1 MMSETTGC
9 QPGVGNM
16 SFNPYNKRAPILP
29 SNEDTIGN
37 NDTKM
42 SNNEA
47 FLAFLQKND
56 SDDDENESNNQEEQ
70 WIEYKPSKFT
80 LKVEERSIREKSTE

>member
-1 MMSETTGC
+1 MSDVVGNYVSSG
-9 QPGVGNM
+9 PSGNM
-16 SFNPYNKRAPILP
+16 SFNPYNKRPIAN
-29 SNEDTIGN
+29 NEATIGN

-56 SDDDENESNNQEEQ
+56 SDEDDDESNNQEEQ
-70 WIEYKPSKFT
+70 WIEYRRWKYKWLSVYWES
-80 LKVEERSIREKSTE
+80 LE

>member
-1 MMSETTGC
+1 
-9 QPGVGNM
+9 M
-16 SFNPYNKRAPILP
+16 SFNPYNKNSNGNQAALMMPRTLP
-29 SNEDTIGN
+29 SHNEDIIGN

-56 SDDDENESNNQEEQ
+56 SDDSENEEEQ
-70 WIEYKPSKFT
+70 
-80 LKVEERSIREKSTE
+80 